1 MRWLGGVQSEGA
13 IAREAG
19 YFIKAEKRDELTF
32 WALELARPKTF
43 LGFDQLRI
51 PAFVS
56 RAATESSVGRK
67 LMVKLGMKRRRD
79 LDCLPLGEDRKLT
92 AYVIDAYRWRK
103 SRNCWCGPR
112 S

>member
-1 MRWLGGVQSEGA
+1 MRWLGGVRSEGA

-19 YFIKAEKRDELTF
+19 FFIKAEERDELSF

-56 RAATESSVGRK
+56 RAATENSAGYK
-67 LMVKLGMKRRRD
+67 LMVKLSMKRHRD
-79 LDCLPLGEDRKLT
+79 LD
-92 AYVIDAYRWRK
+92 
-103 SRNCWCGPR
+103 
-112 S
+112 